1 MRAGAGVERQS
12 QGAAGGVSGGRSA
25 SSQLHRSFGGT
36 GSGFV
41 VVDGAGYAAGGPVVG
56 QFKIGA
62 LATVESGHFGIR
74 NDIAAVHPH
83 F

>member
-1 MRAGAGVERQS
+1 MRVPATNFVSWFPRVFEPPLVAGFF
-12 QGAAGGVSGGRSA
+12 GA
-25 SSQLHRSFGGT
+25 